1 MGVTSLLSAKPVRVA
16 AAVGGFLSR
25 KENYFYNRRFSPKM
39 TEEVTPPEG
48 KTSFSGIP
56 EAQFIEDVDTFMK
69 GEDSAEAK
77 LKTIDE
83 NHQKYKFMENS
94 LVTRRKRLK
103 GQVPDIKSSLAMIK
117 KLREK
122 KGTEEQMETQF
133 LLSDQVYAKATIPP
147 TDKVCLWLG
156 ANVML
161 EYSLDDAESLLK
173 KNLESAEKNL
183 QQIAFDLDFLRD
195 QMTITEVT
203 MARLYN
209 WDVKRRKEKKSQ
221 GS

>member
-1 MGVTSLLSAKPVRVA
+1 MG
-16 AAVGGFLSR
+16 
-25 KENYFYNRRFSPKM
+25 
-39 TEEVTPPEG
+39 
-48 KTSFSGIP
+48 
-56 EAQFIEDVDTFMK
+56 
-69 GEDSAEAK
+69 
-77 LKTIDE
+77 
-83 NHQKYKFMENS
+83 MENS
-94 LVTRRKRLK
+94 LATRRKRLK
-103 GQVPDIKSSLAMIK
+103 AQVPDIRSSLAMIK

-122 KGTEEQMETQF
+122 KNSEETMETQF

-209 WDVKRRKEKKSQ
+209 WDVKRRQSNKAAAATAVPAS
-221 GS
+221 

>member
-1 MGVTSLLSAKPVRVA
+1 M
-16 AAVGGFLSR
+16 F
-25 KENYFYNRRFSPKM
+25 
-39 TEEVTPPEG
+39 EELQPPED

-56 EAQFIEDVDTFMK
+56 EAQFIEDVDSYMK
-69 GEDSAEAK
+69 GEESAEEK

-83 NHQKYKFMENS
+83 NHQKYKFMESS

-103 GQVPDIKSSLAMIK
+103 AQVPDIKSSLAMIK

-122 KGTEEQMETQF
+122 KEIEEKLETQF

-161 EYSLDDAESLLK
+161 EYTLDDAEILLT
-173 KNLESAEKNL
+173 KNLGSAEKNL

-209 WDVKRRKEKKSQ
+209 WDVKKRKEKKNVQ